1 MFEPATADRLQ
12 PFASLWRDERRRWER
27 RVDVWEEVAASP
39 VFQHLAETVVEVAD
53 PQERD
58 RALDLGAGTGL
69 LSLALAPHVASVV
82 AVDHAPSM
90 LARLQRNCHASGI
103 GNVACVEADLRC
115 LPWPDE
121 SATLAVSNYAFHH
134 LRDAD
139 KEVALA
145 EVRRVLEPGG
155 RLVVCDMMFALS
167 LDRRDRALVARK
179 LVRIARRGP
188 AGVVRILKNAA
199 RIAAGTWEH
208 PASAERWREL
218 LERRRFTDVDVRLLE
233 HEAGVATARRPGRS
247 GA

>member
-1 MFEPATADRLQ
+1 
-12 PFASLWRDERRRWER
+12 
-27 RVDVWEEVAASP
+27 
-39 VFQHLAETVVEVAD
+39 
-53 PQERD
+53 
-58 RALDLGAGTGL
+58 
-69 LSLALAPHVASVV
+69 
-82 AVDHAPSM
+82 
-90 LARLQRNCHASGI
+90 
-103 GNVACVEADLRC
+103 
-115 LPWPDE
+115 
-121 SATLAVSNYAFHH
+121 
-134 LRDAD
+134 
-139 KEVALA
+139 
-145 EVRRVLEPGG
+145 
-155 RLVVCDMMFALS
+155 LVVCDMMFALS